1 MPVKKKPKTNMT
13 QVIASLP
20 RGRPVVAEAGVLHA
34 PTAAIFERFDWTC
47 NTWAAVAVV
56 TNACPSSSWVHD
68 MKVGLKFGHLCM
80 LNEATDYTGLAIAK
94 LSWSIGTFSYDT
106 LGKPI
111 GYPRKYEEK
120 IIKPTPSNTFTIK
133 PGKWADDNG
142 ISQTMAVE
150 KGEPLGD
157 VLQMMLKD
165 LRYAT
170 VGCNFRL
177 CMHSLEH
184 EARVIQ
190 QGMLHAGIEASFW
203 VQVATNGLCIMDPYL
218 TQWIFNTAGDPLESK
233 IKSLR
238 AMAEQFLCPDKL
250 RKQPAIQRWL
260 VVQKLHQQARKFE
273 QPQASRSR

>member
-1 MPVKKKPKTNMT
+1 
-13 QVIASLP
+13 
-20 RGRPVVAEAGVLHA
+20 
-34 PTAAIFERFDWTC
+34 
-47 NTWAAVAVV
+47 
-56 TNACPSSSWVHD
+56 
-68 MKVGLKFGHLCM
+68 
-80 LNEATDYTGLAIAK
+80 
-94 LSWSIGTFSYDT
+94 
-106 LGKPI
+106 
-111 GYPRKYEEK
+111 
-120 IIKPTPSNTFTIK
+120 
-133 PGKWADDNG
+133 
-142 ISQTMAVE
+142 MAVE

-190 QGMLHAGIEASFW
+190 QGMLHAGIDDSFW

-218 TQWIFNTAGDPLESK
+218 TQWISNTAGDPLESK
-233 IKSLR
+233 IKSFR
-238 AMAEQFLCPDKL
+238 AIAEQLLCPDKL

>member
-1 MPVKKKPKTNMT
+1 M
-13 QVIASLP
+13 
-20 RGRPVVAEAGVLHA
+20 
-34 PTAAIFERFDWTC
+34 
-47 NTWAAVAVV
+47 
-56 TNACPSSSWVHD
+56 
-68 MKVGLKFGHLCM
+68 FGHLCM

-94 LSWSIGTFSYDT
+94 LSWSTGKFSYDT

-111 GYPRKYEEK
+111 GYPSKYEEK
-120 IIKPTPSNTFTIK
+120 IIKPTPSNTFTIE

-142 ISQTMAVE
+142 ISQAMAVE

-190 QGMLHAGIEASFW
+190 HGLLHAGIDDSFW
-203 VQVATNGLCIMDPYL
+203 AQVATNGLCIMDPYL
-218 TQWIFNTAGDPLESK
+218 TQWIFNTAKDPLTSK
-233 IKSLR
+233 IKSFWAIAKHL
-238 AMAEQFLCPDKL
+238 LCPDKL